1 MGDATPP
8 GGPESCS
15 NLLQDARGAPEQ
27 PGSRRMWGP
36 INSDQC
42 WRGDS
47 GMSDSTF
54 TPEFYWGV
62 IAVHSDRI
70 PAEALTL
77 NDGNRSLW

>member
-1 MGDATPP
+1 MGPHKQLI
-8 GGPESCS
+8 G
-15 NLLQDARGAPEQ
+15 
-27 PGSRRMWGP
+27 
-36 INSDQC
+36 

-47 GMSDSTF
+47 GMSDSTV
-54 TPEFYWGV
+54 TPELYWGV